1 MITCP
6 GSGIAASDLRPTSSE
21 LGDQQSSSFKPP
33 SSFIRIA
40 RHGSSLAPPLIRI
53 QDGTFYENY
62 PTPDDAAKGR
72 NRPLFQNLNF
82 VLPSKPT
89 PSAPEGKE
97 SLQHWAV
104 IGSLGRTQLLDI
116 LRGQYICLP
125 PTARSYPFLLT
136 DEIAA
141 KDPRLRFVG
150 NAIQYTGF
158 SGEGSEAIGG
168 TRGAYLSARYESLRE
183 ETDWTVRQ
191 YLRGQTSLNP
201 LEGEEDGT
209 VRNEELLAQVITDLR
224 LGELLDMPV
233 ANLSNGQTRRARIAK
248 ALLSEPELLL
258 LDEPFMGLDP
268 ATVRSISG
276 LLERLAVKASPRLIL
291 ALRPQDNLP
300 DWITHILLLGNSNQ
314 ILFQGTR
321 SEADKV
327 MRVWKHLTKKTR
339 KSPTLSEEEQKILQ
353 DARKDMES
361 GFLDRQL
368 LWDLNLI
375 ETSSGQSTAGT
386 THGGEPLI
394 EMEGVRVQYGDKVVL
409 GGWEQTVSDQKK
421 EGLHWTVRRGQR
433 WVVLGANGSGKTT
446 LLSLITSDHPQTY
459 ALPIKVFGRSRL
471 PEAGKPGISIFELQS
486 RLGHSSP
493 EIHAFFPRQLSIRQA
508 IESAFA
514 ETFLAKPTLDHERD
528 LDVSAAL
535 RFFKAELDPD
545 AAVTTLQKPPGVN
558 YRAMD
563 LFPNIGQL
571 KTTKNRDFVPTDYDV
586 EYADSIR
593 FGELSTA
600 QQRLVLFIRAL
611 IHKPDIIIL
620 DEPFSNMSASLRDKC
635 IHFLEAGEM
644 RGNLKSSITRRTAST
659 EATWLKGSNVKPSE
673 VRHRGLSDEQ
683 ALIMISHVKEEIPDS
698 VRYYMRLPSDPGDG
712 GEPLDFR
719 FGVLQRSSVMSDP
732 EIWDLA
738 WSPPSAFDKAAKPV
752 RRKKSSAKNGRHDEN
767 IYEWYTI

>member
-1 MITCP
+1 
-6 GSGIAASDLRPTSSE
+6 
-21 LGDQQSSSFKPP
+21 
-33 SSFIRIA
+33 
-40 RHGSSLAPPLIRI
+40 
-53 QDGTFYENY
+53 
-62 PTPDDAAKGR
+62 
-72 NRPLFQNLNF
+72 
-82 VLPSKPT
+82 
-89 PSAPEGKE
+89 
-97 SLQHWAV
+97 
-104 IGSLGRTQLLDI
+104 
-116 LRGQYICLP
+116 
-125 PTARSYPFLLT
+125 
-136 DEIAA
+136 
-141 KDPRLRFVG
+141 
-150 NAIQYTGF
+150 
-158 SGEGSEAIGG
+158 
-168 TRGAYLSARYESLRE
+168 
-183 ETDWTVRQ
+183 
-191 YLRGQTSLNP
+191 
-201 LEGEEDGT
+201 
-209 VRNEELLAQVITDLR
+209 
-224 LGELLDMPV
+224 
-233 ANLSNGQTRRARIAK
+233 
-248 ALLSEPELLL
+248 
-258 LDEPFMGLDP
+258 MGLDP

-321 SEADKV
+321 SEADQV
-327 MRVWKHLTKKTR
+327 MHVWKHLPKKAKR
-339 KSPTLSEEEQKILQ
+339 FSTLSEEEHKIL
-353 DARKDMES
+353 DNARKDMES
-361 GFLDRQL
+361 GILDQQL

-375 ETSSGQSTAGT
+375 KTSSGRSTAVA

-409 GGWEQTVSDQKK
+409 GGWKQTVSDQKK

-545 AAVTTLQKPPGVN
+545 AAVTTQQEPPAVN
-558 YRAMD
+558 FRAMD
-563 LFPNIGQL
+563 LFPKIEQL
-571 KTTKNRDFVPTDYDV
+571 KFTKKNRDFVPTDYDV
-586 EYADSIR
+586 EYADSVR

-644 RGNLKSSITRRTAST
+644 RGNLKSPITKRAANP
-659 EATWLKGSNVKPSE
+659 EATWLKGSNVNPSE
-673 VRHRGLSDEQ
+673 VRHRGLSKDQ

-719 FGVLQRSSVMSDP
+719 FGVLQRGSVMSDP
-732 EIWDLA
+732 KIWDLA
-738 WSPPSAFDKAAKPV
+738 WSPPSAFDKAAKQVPQ
-752 RRKKSSAKNGRHDEN
+752 KLSSDKNRRHDEN